1 MTELVRELRAGG
13 LLLAAISL
21 AACGGKEGADYCLN
35 HYLLHADHEASIT
48 TLRVD
53 VSDHGTL
60 TATLRQPAGGFTGE
74 PGPQDGFPDSLSDP
88 GHVYSI
94 PDRSDCVHSGP
105 RVSRRDGVLV
115 AEYESQCGQGAEIK
129 LVNVTILDA
138 VPEIEEVEVTIKTP
152 ATSKHFAISRQ
163 CAAPIFR
170 LDRR

>member
-1 MTELVRELRAGG
+1 M
-13 LLLAAISL
+13 LLAAITL

-35 HYLLHADHEASIT
+35 HYLLHAEHQASVA

-60 TATLRQPAGGFTGE
+60 TATLSQPAGSLVAVVDR
-74 PGPQDGFPDSLSDP
+74 PDGFPDSLNDP

-94 PDRSDCVHSGP
+94 PDRSDCVHSRP
-105 RVSRRDGVLV
+105 RVSGRDGVFI
-115 AEYESQCGQGAEIK
+115 AEYESRCGPGAEIK
-129 LVNVTILDA
+129 RVNVTILDA

-163 CAAPIFR
+163 CTAPIFR

>member
-1 MTELVRELRAGG
+1 MTELVRVLRHSG

-35 HYLLHADHEASIT
+35 HYLLHAEHQDSVT

-60 TATLRQPAGGFTGE
+60 VATLSQPTGSFDGE
-74 PGPQDGFPDSLSDP
+74 FDSPDGFPDSLSDP

-94 PDRSDCVHSGP
+94 PGRSDCVHSSP
-105 RVSRRDGVLV
+105 RVSGRDGVFV
-115 AEYESQCGQGAEIK
+115 AEYESQCGRGAEIK
-129 LVNVTILDA
+129 RVNVTMLDA
-138 VPEIEEVEVTIKTP
+138 VPEIEEVEVMIKTP

-163 CAAPIFR
+163 CSAPIFR